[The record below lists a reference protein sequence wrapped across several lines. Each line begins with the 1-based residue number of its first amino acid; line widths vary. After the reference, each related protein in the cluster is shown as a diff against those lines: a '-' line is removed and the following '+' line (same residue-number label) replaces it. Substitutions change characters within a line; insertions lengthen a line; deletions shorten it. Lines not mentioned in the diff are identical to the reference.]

1 MQRGTVVE
9 SGLNMWLNG
18 TDQKEAM
25 DKMID
30 EYDNNC
36 SGLANEKVASEREN
50 LVPLFNEG
58 VERLKEY
65 AFKWDL
71 VGYQK
76 KVEMDIHG
84 IPLVGYTD
92 FQFEDK
98 SSKESFYIDLKTTLR
113 KPHGISNSHAMQQA
127 IYQKGTNANQKLWY
141 LVCKKSGT
149 EFYEFSLEDYKKPMQ
164 ICEHIV
170 KVMGNW
176 LSKVDSLDDVKNILL
191 GIGGSGPTKRIPPK
205 IFIEFMNLCL
215 NNFNCRFFLATGN
228 KNEEIE
234 IMNEILSYH
243 KNLCTPLNEL
253 SISETLPIIK
263 NCNIAVCNDSSFSHL
278 SAGLGK
284 PTIVLMSDTPLIYGS
299 YSSKMH
305 PLIPDGVENVTHG
318 TEGKERINPL
328 KIFEKFQ
335 ILIS

>member
-1 MQRGTVVE
+1 MKILAIQNRMGIGDMVIFLPYIEAVAKKYNCQVTLLVKE
-9 SGLNMWLNG
+9 NSKAEHLIKDNKYINEIIILKRDQTKKGFHDGLNGFFRLVS
-18 TDQKEAM
+18 DIKKYQF
-25 DKMID
+25 DKVLI
-30 EYDNNC
+30 
-36 SGLANEKVASEREN
+36 
-50 LVPLFNEG
+50 FN
-58 VERLKEY
+58 
-65 AFKWDL
+65 
-71 VGYQK
+71 
-76 KVEMDIHG
+76 
-84 IPLVGYTD
+84 
-92 FQFEDK
+92 
-98 SSKESFYIDLKTTLR
+98 SSLR
-113 KPHGISNSHAMQQA
+113 YK
-127 IYQKGTNANQKLWY
+127 
-141 LVCKKSGT
+141 LVCKFAGINDIYQYPLFKKKNQHIIEAANKLLKNNFNLEIKSDPVIDVKD
-149 EFYEFSLEDYKKPMQ
+149 ENVQKVKLKFNFSDE
-164 ICEHIV
+164 
-170 KVMGNW
+170 
-176 LSKVDSLDDVKNILL
+176 VKNILL

-215 NNFNCRFFLATGN
+215 KKFKCRFFLGTGN

-305 PLIPDGVENVTHG
+305 PLMPDGVENVTHG

-335 ILIS
+335 ILIN

>member
-1 MQRGTVVE
+1 MKILAIQNRMGIGDMVIFLPYIEAVAKKYNCQVTLLVKE
-9 SGLNMWLNG
+9 NSKAEHLIKDNKYINEIIILKRDRTNKNFHDGLNGFFRLVS
-18 TDQKEAM
+18 DIKKYQF
-25 DKMID
+25 DKVLI
-30 EYDNNC
+30 
-36 SGLANEKVASEREN
+36 
-50 LVPLFNEG
+50 FN
-58 VERLKEY
+58 
-65 AFKWDL
+65 
-71 VGYQK
+71 
-76 KVEMDIHG
+76 
-84 IPLVGYTD
+84 
-92 FQFEDK
+92 
-98 SSKESFYIDLKTTLR
+98 SSLR
-113 KPHGISNSHAMQQA
+113 YK
-127 IYQKGTNANQKLWY
+127 
-141 LVCKKSGT
+141 LVCKFAGINDIYQYPLFKKKNQHIIEAANKLLKNNFNLEIKSDPVIDIKD
-149 EFYEFSLEDYKKPMQ
+149 ENVQKIKLKFNFSDE
-164 ICEHIV
+164 
-170 KVMGNW
+170 
-176 LSKVDSLDDVKNILL
+176 VKNILL

-205 IFIEFMNLCL
+205 IFVEFMNLCL
-215 NNFNCRFFLATGN
+215 KNFKCRFFLATGN

-335 ILIS
+335 NLIS

>member
-1 MQRGTVVE
+1 MKILAIQNRMGIGDMVIFLPYIEAVAKKYNSQVTLLVKE
-9 SGLNMWLNG
+9 NSKAEHLIKDNKYINEIIILKRDQTKKSFHDGLNGFFRLVS
-18 TDQKEAM
+18 DIKKYQF
-25 DKMID
+25 DKVLI
-30 EYDNNC
+30 
-36 SGLANEKVASEREN
+36 
-50 LVPLFNEG
+50 FN
-58 VERLKEY
+58 
-65 AFKWDL
+65 
-71 VGYQK
+71 
-76 KVEMDIHG
+76 
-84 IPLVGYTD
+84 
-92 FQFEDK
+92 
-98 SSKESFYIDLKTTLR
+98 SSLR
-113 KPHGISNSHAMQQA
+113 YK
-127 IYQKGTNANQKLWY
+127 
-141 LVCKKSGT
+141 LVCKFAGINDIYQYPLFKKKNQHIIEAANKLLKNNFNLEIKSDPVIDVKD
-149 EFYEFSLEDYKKPMQ
+149 ENVQKIKLKFNFSDE
-164 ICEHIV
+164 
-170 KVMGNW
+170 
-176 LSKVDSLDDVKNILL
+176 VKNILL

-205 IFIEFMNLCL
+205 VFIEFMNLCL
-215 NNFNCRFFLATGN
+215 KNFKCRFFLATGN

-335 ILIS
+335 NLIS

>member
-1 MQRGTVVE
+1 MKILAIQNRMGIGDMVIFLPYIEAVAKKYNSQVTLLVKE
-9 SGLNMWLNG
+9 NSKAEHLIKDNKYINEIIILKRDQTKKSFHDGLNGFFRLVS
-18 TDQKEAM
+18 DIKKYQF
-25 DKMID
+25 DKVLI
-30 EYDNNC
+30 
-36 SGLANEKVASEREN
+36 
-50 LVPLFNEG
+50 FN
-58 VERLKEY
+58 
-65 AFKWDL
+65 
-71 VGYQK
+71 
-76 KVEMDIHG
+76 
-84 IPLVGYTD
+84 
-92 FQFEDK
+92 
-98 SSKESFYIDLKTTLR
+98 SSLR
-113 KPHGISNSHAMQQA
+113 YK
-127 IYQKGTNANQKLWY
+127 
-141 LVCKKSGT
+141 LVCKFAGINDIYQYPLF
-149 EFYEFSLEDYKKPMQ
+149 EKKNQ
-164 ICEHIV
+164 HIV
-170 KVMGNW
+170 DAANNLLKNKFNLEIKSDPVINI
-176 LSKVDSLDDVKNILL
+176 KDENIQNIRAKFNFDDDFKNILL
-191 GIGGSGPTKRIPPK
+191 GIGGSGPTKRIPSK

-215 NNFNCRFFLATGN
+215 KNFKCRFFLATGN

-335 ILIS
+335 NLIS

>member
-1 MQRGTVVE
+1 MKILAIQNRMGIGDMVIFLPYIEAVAKKYNSQVTLLVKE
-9 SGLNMWLNG
+9 NSKAEHLIKDNKYINEIIILKRDQTKKSFHDGLNGFFRLVS
-18 TDQKEAM
+18 DIKKYQF
-25 DKMID
+25 DKVLI
-30 EYDNNC
+30 
-36 SGLANEKVASEREN
+36 
-50 LVPLFNEG
+50 FN
-58 VERLKEY
+58 
-65 AFKWDL
+65 
-71 VGYQK
+71 
-76 KVEMDIHG
+76 
-84 IPLVGYTD
+84 
-92 FQFEDK
+92 
-98 SSKESFYIDLKTTLR
+98 SSLR
-113 KPHGISNSHAMQQA
+113 YK
-127 IYQKGTNANQKLWY
+127 
-141 LVCKKSGT
+141 LVCKFAGINDIYQYPLFKKKNQHIIEAANKLLKNNFNLEIKSDPVIDVKD
-149 EFYEFSLEDYKKPMQ
+149 ENVQKIKLKFNFSDE
-164 ICEHIV
+164 
-170 KVMGNW
+170 
-176 LSKVDSLDDVKNILL
+176 VKNILL

-205 IFIEFMNLCL
+205 VFIEFMNLCL
-215 NNFNCRFFLATGN
+215 KNFKCRFFLATGN

-305 PLIPDGVENVTHG
+305 PLIPDGVEKVTHG

-335 ILIS
+335 NLIS

>member
-1 MQRGTVVE
+1 MKILAIQNRMGIGDMVIFLPYIEAVAKKYNSQVTLLVKE
-9 SGLNMWLNG
+9 NSKAEHLIKDNKYINEIIILKRDQTKKSFHDGLNGFFRLVS
-18 TDQKEAM
+18 DIKKYQF
-25 DKMID
+25 DKVLI
-30 EYDNNC
+30 
-36 SGLANEKVASEREN
+36 
-50 LVPLFNEG
+50 FN
-58 VERLKEY
+58 
-65 AFKWDL
+65 
-71 VGYQK
+71 
-76 KVEMDIHG
+76 
-84 IPLVGYTD
+84 
-92 FQFEDK
+92 
-98 SSKESFYIDLKTTLR
+98 SSLR
-113 KPHGISNSHAMQQA
+113 YK
-127 IYQKGTNANQKLWY
+127 
-141 LVCKKSGT
+141 LVCKFAGINDIYQYPLFKKKNQHIIEAANKLLKNNFNLEIKSDPVIDVKD
-149 EFYEFSLEDYKKPMQ
+149 ENVQKIKLKFNFSDE
-164 ICEHIV
+164 
-170 KVMGNW
+170 
-176 LSKVDSLDDVKNILL
+176 VKNILL

-215 NNFNCRFFLATGN
+215 KNFKCRFFLATGN

-263 NCNIAVCNDSSFSHL
+263 NCDIAVCNDSSFSHL

>member
-1 MQRGTVVE
+1 MKILAIQNRMGIGDMVIFLPYIEAVAKKYNSQVTLLVKE
-9 SGLNMWLNG
+9 NSKAEHLIKDNKYINEIIILKRDQTKKSFHDGLNGFFRLVS
-18 TDQKEAM
+18 DIKKYQF
-25 DKMID
+25 DKVLI
-30 EYDNNC
+30 
-36 SGLANEKVASEREN
+36 
-50 LVPLFNEG
+50 FN
-58 VERLKEY
+58 
-65 AFKWDL
+65 
-71 VGYQK
+71 
-76 KVEMDIHG
+76 
-84 IPLVGYTD
+84 
-92 FQFEDK
+92 
-98 SSKESFYIDLKTTLR
+98 SSLR
-113 KPHGISNSHAMQQA
+113 YK
-127 IYQKGTNANQKLWY
+127 
-141 LVCKKSGT
+141 LVCKFAGINDIYQYPL
-149 EFYEFSLEDYKKPMQ
+149 FKKKNQ
-164 ICEHIV
+164 HIV
-170 KVMGNW
+170 DAANNLLKNKFNLEIKSDPVIDVKDENVQKIK
-176 LSKVDSLDDVKNILL
+176 LKFNFSDEVKNILL

-215 NNFNCRFFLATGN
+215 KNFKCRFFLATGN

>member
-1 MQRGTVVE
+1 MKILAIQNRMGIGDMVIFLPYIEAVAKKYNSQVTLLVKE
-9 SGLNMWLNG
+9 NSKAEHLIKDNKYINEIIILKRDQTKKSFHDGLNGFFRLVS
-18 TDQKEAM
+18 DIKKYQF
-25 DKMID
+25 DKVLI
-30 EYDNNC
+30 
-36 SGLANEKVASEREN
+36 
-50 LVPLFNEG
+50 FN
-58 VERLKEY
+58 
-65 AFKWDL
+65 
-71 VGYQK
+71 
-76 KVEMDIHG
+76 
-84 IPLVGYTD
+84 
-92 FQFEDK
+92 
-98 SSKESFYIDLKTTLR
+98 SSLR
-113 KPHGISNSHAMQQA
+113 YK
-127 IYQKGTNANQKLWY
+127 
-141 LVCKKSGT
+141 LVCKFAGINDIYQYPLFKKKNQHIIEAANKLLKNNFNLEIKSDPVIDIKD
-149 EFYEFSLEDYKKPMQ
+149 ENVQKIKLKFNFSDE
-164 ICEHIV
+164 
-170 KVMGNW
+170 
-176 LSKVDSLDDVKNILL
+176 VKNILL

-205 IFIEFMNLCL
+205 VFIEFMNLCL
-215 NNFNCRFFLATGN
+215 KNFKCRFFLATGN

-305 PLIPDGVENVTHG
+305 PLIPDGVEKVTHG

-335 ILIS
+335 NLIS